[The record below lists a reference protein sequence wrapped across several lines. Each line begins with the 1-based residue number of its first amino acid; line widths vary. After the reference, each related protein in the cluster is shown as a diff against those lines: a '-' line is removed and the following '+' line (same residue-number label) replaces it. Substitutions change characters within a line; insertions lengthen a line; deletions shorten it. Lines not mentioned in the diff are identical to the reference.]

1 MPGRIAVTWT
11 AIISTKFV
19 VTIKKKDTSFATNRN
34 DKRINILPQLGVSV
48 IQYYQ
53 FEFLSVKAKE
63 LERNVDKKAYISQ
76 AWRLKGFLSRKR
88 QLQTRTLILTG
99 V

>member
-1 MPGRIAVTWT
+1 MPGRIAVTWP
-11 AIISTKFV
+11 AIIETKFV

-63 LERNVDKKAYISQ
+63 LERNVYKKSVHFSGMA
-76 AWRLKGFLSRKR
+76 LKRFSFP
-88 QLQTRTLILTG
+88 
-99 V
+99 